1 MTVTRASTLPPQ
13 TKFAK
18 SGLLPRTRSV
28 ASRREPRRERL
39 TVRLLESLEPGDR
52 VQDAEIGGLYAECGA
67 RGVSLKLAVD
77 VARGKT
83 VRRTLAQWRG
93 GAALDL
99 RAVRADAARMRAE
112 IRAGHVPEPTARRA
126 PKPDATV
133 SELTVGQAVDRYVE
147 DMTQRGCAP
156 RTIELTGARLRT
168 HLADWL
174 ARPLV
179 AVRPSDCQ
187 AAHKRVTASAG
198 DVAANKVLRDFRA
211 TWNLAVKQSD
221 HPERFAHR
229 NPVGSVTM
237 NAEVATRQN
246 AVITD
251 LPGWWRR
258 VGGLGN
264 PVRVQMF
271 RLGLLSGLRPGNLC
285 GIRREWLDLTPGRE
299 VIRFPAEV
307 MKGRPGKRR
316 AFTLPLSAPMV
327 ELVRE
332 ALAVGPKLVRVPA
345 ERCEWLFP
353 TTGRDGRSVVATSNW
368 TEPTLESNEVGHA
381 LRHTYRTLSADAG
394 VPFDVAEM
402 LVAHTLP
409 GVGARYVH
417 AGELDA
423 RLRAAQAQVSAFILA
438 RAGVEP

>member
-1 MTVTRASTLPPQ
+1 V
-13 TKFAK
+13 K
-18 SGLLPRTRSV
+18 
-28 ASRREPRRERL
+28 
-39 TVRLLESLEPGDR
+39 LLEALQPGDR
-52 VQDAEIGGLYAECGA
+52 VQDVEIGGLYAECGA

-99 RAVRADAARMRAE
+99 RGVRADAARIRAE
-112 IRAGHVPEPTARRA
+112 IKAGQVPAPALRRGA
-126 PKPDATV
+126 KPDAAT
-133 SELTVGQAVDRYVE
+133 ELTVGRAVERYVE
-147 DMTQRGCAP
+147 DMTQRGCSP
-156 RTIELTGARLRT
+156 RTIKFTGARLRT
-168 HLADWL
+168 HLAEL
-174 ARPLV
+174 LGTAIV
-179 AVRPSDCQ
+179 AVKPSECQ
-187 AAHKRVTASAG
+187 AAHKRITAGAG

-211 TWNLAVKQSD
+211 AWNLAVKQSD
-221 HPERFAHR
+221 HPERFPSKC
-229 NPVGSVTM
+229 PVASVTM

-251 LPGWWRR
+251 LPGWWKR
-258 VGGLGN
+258 VGDLGN
-264 PVRVQMF
+264 PVRVCMF

-285 GIRREWLDLTPGRE
+285 SIRREWIDLTPGRE
-299 VIRFPAEV
+299 VIRFPAAV
-307 MKGRPGKRR
+307 MKGRAGKRR
-316 AFTLPLSAPMV
+316 PFTLPLSAPMV
-327 ELVRE
+327 ALVRE
-332 ALAVGPKLVRVPA
+332 AVEFGPKLVRVAP

-353 TTGRDGRSVVATSNW
+353 TNSRDGRSVVATSNW
-368 TEPTLESNEVGHA
+368 TEPTLDSNECGHA

-394 VPFDVAEM
+394 VPFDIAEM

-438 RAGVEP
+438 RVDAAA

>member
-1 MTVTRASTLPPQ
+1 MAPTRTSTLPPQ
-13 TKFAK
+13 TKPFRF
-18 SGLLPRTRSV
+18 SLLPANQSV

-39 TVRLLESLEPGDR
+39 TVRVLESLERGDK
-52 VQDAEIGGLYAECGA
+52 VWDPEIGGLYAECGA
-67 RGVSLKLAVD
+67 RGVSLKIAVD

-93 GAALDL
+93 GPALDL
-99 RAVRADAARMRAE
+99 HAVRAEAARTVAE
-112 IRAGHVPEPTARRA
+112 IKAGHVPAPTARRA
-126 PKPDATV
+126 PKPEAAG
-133 SELTVGQAVDRYVE
+133 ELTVAQAVDRYVD

-168 HLADWL
+168 HLADWI

-179 AVRPSDCQ
+179 GVKPSDCQ
-187 AAHKRVTASAG
+187 AAHKRITARAG

-211 TWNLAVKQSD
+211 AWNLAVKQSD
-221 HPERFAHR
+221 YPERFPPKC
-229 NPVGSVTM
+229 PVASVTM
-237 NAEVATRQN
+237 NAEVAVRAN

-258 VGGLGN
+258 VGELGN
-264 PVRVQMF
+264 PVRVRMF

-285 GIRREWLDLTPGRE
+285 GIRREWIDLTPGRE
-299 VIRFPAEV
+299 VIRFPAAV
-307 MKGRPGKRR
+307 MKGRAGKRR
-316 AFTLPLSAPMV
+316 PFALPLSAPMV

-332 ALAVGPKLVRVPA
+332 ALALGPKLVRVPA

-353 TTGRDGRSVVATSNW
+353 TTGRDGRTVVATSNW

-423 RLRAAQAQVSAFILA
+423 RLRAAQAQVSAHILA
-438 RAGVEP
+438 RVV